1 MVGEALGGRGGRKGR
16 RDGRERGERNEENAM
31 LICVIP
37 LCIAQQLVNTIR
49 IGGYQSWWGRA

>member
-1 MVGEALGGRGGRKGR
+1 MAGEGGKEGGKEDR
-16 RDGRERGERNEENAM
+16 RERGERKAM